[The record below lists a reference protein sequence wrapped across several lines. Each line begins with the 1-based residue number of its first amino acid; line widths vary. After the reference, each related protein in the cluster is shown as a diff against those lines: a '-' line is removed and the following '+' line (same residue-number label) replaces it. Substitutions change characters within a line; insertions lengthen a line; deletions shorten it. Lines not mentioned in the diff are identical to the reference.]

1 MADNVD
7 NVDQNTT
14 PIAATEPV
22 PGVTLAQVATAVN
35 GLATLMQ
42 QLAANT
48 QTAQQTAEAAGTEA
62 QQANVTVANDAARA
76 KFKPLRPEK
85 FTGDGQPT
93 VADWC
98 DSMDDYLMATGLVN
112 TPMIV
117 NHVSSY
123 FSGKAKT
130 WWRFYKERVVRGTVG
145 APLNWAAFRSL
156 ITEQFSEKLQKR
168 RAMDDLE
175 SLRQSGTVS
184 RAGTHHK

>member
-1 MADNVD
+1 MQLRAHRYIAPILLYLVS
-7 NVDQNTT
+7 VSSAVCGQSALRWWGWQTTSTTSIRTLHQN
-14 PIAATEPV
+14 AATEPV

-112 TPMIV
+112 T
-117 NHVSSY
+117 
-123 FSGKAKT
+123 
-130 WWRFYKERVVRGTVG
+130 R
-145 APLNWAAFRSL
+145 
-156 ITEQFSEKLQKR
+156 
-168 RAMDDLE
+168 
-175 SLRQSGTVS
+175 
-184 RAGTHHK
+184 